1 MIVSQ
6 SEPESLTVLLL
17 TPNALMIE
25 YTTARCATFLLLL
38 FLSTVCTFQRR
49 VLPQSNKFKTQIMA
63 QSVQSSFTI
72 RTAENSDI
80 DKIANLLASHMFDE
94 EIAGGQ
100 RRELARLGRAD
111 LDARYSE
118 RMGRRALPS
127 ILLVCEEGNDIIG

>member
-1 MIVSQ
+1 
-6 SEPESLTVLLL
+6 
-17 TPNALMIE
+17 
-25 YTTARCATFLLLL
+25 
-38 FLSTVCTFQRR
+38 
-49 VLPQSNKFKTQIMA
+49 MA
-63 QSVQSSFTI
+63 QSAQSSITI